1 MEQVFIDFA
10 KFQINHAA
18 EGTGADAAN
27 PDAANM
33 AASRNN

>member
-18 EGTGADAAN
+18 EGTGAEAAN
-27 PDAANM
+27 AGAAN
-33 AASRNN
+33 NV